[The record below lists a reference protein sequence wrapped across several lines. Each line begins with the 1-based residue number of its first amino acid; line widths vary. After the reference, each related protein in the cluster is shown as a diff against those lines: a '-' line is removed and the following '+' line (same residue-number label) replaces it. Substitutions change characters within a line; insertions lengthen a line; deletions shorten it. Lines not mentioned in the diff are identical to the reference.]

1 MRLTPDV
8 LRAAYEFL
16 RSTEPFRRWA
26 LPSPEYVKFVV
37 SRSKKVMGDY
47 VVLPNC
53 HRIRI
58 SERLHSHT
66 HTLIHTMAHEMVHLR
81 QAIRG
86 ASRAKTEHN
95 ADFMRQWAIVCRH
108 HGFDPQVA

>member
-16 RSTEPFRRWA
+16 KVTEPFRRWA
-26 LPSPEYVKFVV
+26 LPPSEYVKFVV
-37 SRSKKVMGDY
+37 SRSKKVHGDY

-58 SERLHSHT
+58 SERLHGHT
-66 HTLIHTMAHEMVHLR
+66 LTLIHTMAHEMVHLR
-81 QAIRG
+81 QTQHG
-86 ASRAKTEHN
+86 TCSSKSEHN
-95 ADFMRQWAIVCRH
+95 ADFKRQWSIVCRH
-108 HGFDPQVA
+108 HGLDPQL